1 MRKCFFNFLIFIVTG
16 SIFFVSC
23 VSKDVYA
30 LPPIPEGELQVTDKN
45 MAKPDEIKL
54 YSDKKVLNLSEAAVE
69 KLWAALDS
77 IFNAGY
83 GGDGYYDIGG
93 EEGIKKLKKTETC
106 LELLYGQM
114 QTSKQSWEAE
124 GENCRKYF
132 GALTILTPL
141 ELRYIRYFESYDEE
155 GNLCF
160 HTNFFARSVSGE
172 EFAAR
177 YAELLSRVEELS

>member
-1 MRKCFFNFLIFIVTG
+1 
-16 SIFFVSC
+16 
-23 VSKDVYA
+23 
-30 LPPIPEGELQVTDKN
+30 

-83 GGDGYYDIGG
+83 GGDGYYDIVG
-93 EEGIKKLKKTETC
+93 EEGIKKLKKTE
-106 LELLYGQM
+106 M

>member
-1 MRKCFFNFLIFIVTG
+1 M
-16 SIFFVSC
+16 
-23 VSKDVYA
+23 
-30 LPPIPEGELQVTDKN
+30 
-45 MAKPDEIKL
+45 
-54 YSDKKVLNLSEAAVE
+54 SEAAVE
-69 KLWAALDS
+69 ELWAALDS

-83 GGDGYYDIGG
+83 GGDGYYDIVG

-141 ELRYIRYFESYDEE
+141 ERRYTVIL
-155 GNLCF
+155 NLTTKRAIYAF
-160 HTNFFARSVSGE
+160 TQTFSRDPSAGRSSP
-172 EFAAR
+172 
-177 YAELLSRVEELS
+177 RVTRSCCRGSKN

>member
-1 MRKCFFNFLIFIVTG
+1 M
-16 SIFFVSC
+16 
-23 VSKDVYA
+23 
-30 LPPIPEGELQVTDKN
+30 
-45 MAKPDEIKL
+45 
-54 YSDKKVLNLSEAAVE
+54 
-69 KLWAALDS
+69 
-77 IFNAGY
+77 
-83 GGDGYYDIGG
+83 G

-132 GALTILTPL
+132 GTLTILTPL